1 MKLHQMTSVTKTVQ
15 NKPHLTWNIKA
26 VLKVPECISKARRKL
41 KLQYPLKKCLL
52 SHHGQSAQSLRYRRL
67 LHSWGNNVNVHFFAL
82 SLLFFH
88 ILKQNFC
95 WKEISKGMI
104 EYSMHVLLTQAE
116 KELQLLKQKKENE
129 AIVHMLLLVY
139 TLLSLSLFPYSLS
152 ASTYFNQI
160 F

>member
-1 MKLHQMTSVTKTVQ
+1 
-15 NKPHLTWNIKA
+15 
-26 VLKVPECISKARRKL
+26 
-41 KLQYPLKKCLL
+41 
-52 SHHGQSAQSLRYRRL
+52 
-67 LHSWGNNVNVHFFAL
+67 
-82 SLLFFH
+82 
-88 ILKQNFC
+88 
-95 WKEISKGMI
+95 MI

-116 KELQLLKQKKENE
+116 KELQLLKQKKNE